1 MAMTMLRD
9 PCAREPPYHGV
20 DETLH
25 RGIESSL
32 GESLDKFADAAW
44 GRKWFE
50 MFPPGSRKPC
60 NAFDPASA
68 SDADMERF
76 ARMSAALQRK
86 AAAIMRNSKL
96 AKVNPWNNLR

>member
-1 MAMTMLRD
+1 MTMLRD
-9 PCAREPPYHGV
+9 PCARNRPITALTKRFIG
-20 DETLH
+20 
-25 RGIESSL
+25 GIESSL